1 MSKATPLEKRV
12 DAVSVSEYKKTSK
25 RLYEGQAIESLA
37 LQEAI
42 RHD

>member
-1 MSKATPLEKRV
+1 MSKVTPFEKQV
-12 DAVSVSEYKKTSK
+12 DAVSVKEYKQTSK
-25 RLYEGQAIESLA
+25 RQYEGQAIKSLA